1 MPSAPACP
9 ASRSKARVRLYPAEK
24 PDAVRA
30 IGGGTD
36 EEGTKD
42 RNASR
47 HVNHKASR
55 LPVGVCTVN
64 GAASPAVPLDAVSA
78 AAEWPAEGLFV
89 GPAYHFALRAYFDDT
104 DAGGV
109 VYHANYLRWFERSR
123 SAMLR
128 ALGLDQPRALAEG
141 WGAYAVT
148 EIGIRYLRPAR
159 LGDPV
164 LITTRMTELR
174 AASWRVEQQAL
185 CGDSVL
191 ADAQIRIGFV
201 TPEGRPA
208 RHPAGWYDTLQTV
221 LAPEGAA

>member
-1 MPSAPACP
+1 MALC
-9 ASRSKARVRLYPAEK
+9 
-24 PDAVRA
+24 
-30 IGGGTD
+30 
-36 EEGTKD
+36 
-42 RNASR
+42 
-47 HVNHKASR
+47 
-55 LPVGVCTVN
+55 LPVGGLVVT
-64 GAASPAVPLDAVSA
+64 GAASPASANCAVDALLQPV
-78 AAEWPAEGLFV
+78 EGMFV
-89 GPAYHFALRAYFDDT
+89 GHAYHFALRAYFDDT

-128 ALGLDQPRALAEG
+128 TLGLDQPGALTQG

-164 LITTRMTELR
+164 VITTRLTELR
-174 AASWRVEQQAL
+174 AASWRVDQKAL
-185 CGDSVL
+185 CGDAVL